1 MVASYSA
8 LEKAKIKMCKYFKNT
23 TKISK
28 EILLG
33 IQTLVLIFLFD
44 CLCLRTFHQN
54 SQDKS
59 LGKDLWRWYYGNH
72 SSNSH
77 YNRSYMEYFHKS
89 FQWAQKQDLVSG

>member
-8 LEKAKIKMCKYFKNT
+8 LEKAKINILRKQQ
-23 TKISK
+23 KISN

-33 IQTLVLIFLFD
+33 IQTLVLRFLVD
-44 CLCLRTFHQN
+44 SLCLSVFHQN

-77 YNRSYMEYFHKS
+77 
-89 FQWAQKQDLVSG
+89 